1 MAARLLTDFE
11 LMVLLAVLRLGDEA
25 YGVPIAREI
34 EETGKRP
41 VVRAVVYTA
50 LERLQAR
57 GLVRSTLGEPTA
69 ERGGKA
75 KRYYRVSPAGLKA
88 VRDTQRSLVDLWTGI
103 PELKGGL
110 A

>member
-1 MAARLLTDFE
+1 MAAKLLTDFE
-11 LMVLLAVLRLGDEA
+11 LMVLLAVLRVGDEA

-41 VVRAVVYTA
+41 VIRAVVYAT
-50 LERLQAR
+50 LDRLQAR

-88 VRDTQRSLVDLWTGI
+88 VRDTQRSLVALWTGI

>member
-1 MAARLLTDFE
+1 MAAKLLTDFE
-11 LMVLLAVLRLGDEA
+11 LMVLLAVLRLDDEA

-34 EETGKRP
+34 EETAKRP
-41 VVRAVVYTA
+41 VVRAVVYA
-50 LERLQAR
+50 SLERLQER

-88 VRDTQRSLVDLWTGI
+88 VRDTQRALVALWTGI
-103 PELKGGL
+103 PQLKGGL